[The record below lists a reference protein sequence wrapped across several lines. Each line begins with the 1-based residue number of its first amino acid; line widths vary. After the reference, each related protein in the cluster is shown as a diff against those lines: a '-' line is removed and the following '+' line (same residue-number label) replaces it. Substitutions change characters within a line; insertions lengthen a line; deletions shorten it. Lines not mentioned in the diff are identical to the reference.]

1 MKMNFR
7 GGDGMKSDPYLCEFY
22 GVLKKEQKTC
32 KKLVPKQRFCGL

>member
-1 MKMNFR
+1 MEN
-7 GGDGMKSDPYLCEFY
+7 DPHLCEFY